1 LKERILKK
9 LNQNRQSY
17 ISGQR
22 LSESLNISRT
32 AVWKYINALKEQG
45 YEIEAVPNRGY
56 RLISSPDI
64 LTPEEIYPLLTTS
77 VMGHSII
84 HKYTLAS
91 TSTLAKEIAPQKNE
105 GTVVIAEEQSGGR
118 GRLGRQWY
126 SPRGGGIWTSVILKP
141 RLRPEKAYQITQ
153 VAAVAVV
160 KAVREITGLAV
171 GIKWPNDIV
180 INGRKVCG
188 ILTEMNAE
196 ADAINHIIL
205 SIGLNVN
212 PGGSR
217 VPRELNDKIA
227 FLYTECGFTV
237 SRKVLLAA
245 LLEKLETA
253 YFQFINKGFVTVLQD
268 CRKFSVLLGREVRIE
283 QADRVLQ
290 GRAVDITQDGV
301 LVVETMDGKIEII
314 SGDVSVRGVNGYV

>member
-1 LKERILKK
+1 
-9 LNQNRQSY
+9 
-17 ISGQR
+17 
-22 LSESLNISRT
+22 
-32 AVWKYINALKEQG
+32 
-45 YEIEAVPNRGY
+45 
-56 RLISSPDI
+56 
-64 LTPEEIYPLLTTS
+64 
-77 VMGHSII
+77 
-84 HKYTLAS
+84 
-91 TSTLAKEIAPQKNE
+91 
-105 GTVVIAEEQSGGR
+105 
-118 GRLGRQWY
+118 
-126 SPRGGGIWTSVILKP
+126 
-141 RLRPEKAYQITQ
+141 
-153 VAAVAVV
+153 
-160 KAVREITGLAV
+160 V